1 MYILV
6 LVAAIILIITGISE
20 VILFSRWN
28 KFYFSHGLKI
38 FSQEIEISDLN
49 KTATKIKSFITH
61 LDNVRGFS
69 KYTGSEL
76 DENTFAFRKKLVT
89 ISFFRNDFEN
99 IHGRIL
105 IDPETRTL
113 KITGYAKSSFI
124 AFFLYTAIFV
134 SYNMD
139 SFIAGILTSLF
150 IILIFGSITYAFS
163 RRKYKKLVERINDL
177 LSE

>member
-1 MYILV
+1 MDILV

-89 ISFFRNDFEN
+89 ISFIRNDFEN
-99 IHGRIL
+99 IHGTIK
-105 IDPETRTL
+105 IDPETRIV
-113 KITGYAKSSFI
+113 KITGYAKNSFV
-124 AFFLYTAIFV
+124 AFFLY
-134 SYNMD
+134 
-139 SFIAGILTSLF
+139 IAVFLLSGSTSVLSGIIVCSF
-150 IILIFGSITYAFS
+150 IILISGSITYAFS